1 MSPALLTVE
10 QAAQQLSLHPKTVLR
25 HIRSGQLRAT
35 RIGKSYR
42 ITAEDLDMFTGTVR
56 EPSAARPQMTTVVVD
71 IPGCGAARAAD
82 LVRALHARVTG
93 READDEPLRM
103 ETIYSPE
110 HDVLKLIVI
119 GGLAGSTA
127 LLVSLQRLLQDR
139 SA

>member
-1 MSPALLTVE
+1 
-10 QAAQQLSLHPKTVLR
+10 
-25 HIRSGQLRAT
+25 
-35 RIGKSYR
+35 
-42 ITAEDLDMFTGTVR
+42 MFTGTVR
-56 EPSAARPQMTTVVVD
+56 EPSAACPQLTTVVD
-71 IPGCGAARAAD
+71 IPGCGATRAAD
-82 LVRALHARVTG
+82 LARALHARVTG

>member
-1 MSPALLTVE
+1 MSPALLTVD

-56 EPSAARPQMTTVVVD
+56 EPSAARPQMTTVVD

>member
-1 MSPALLTVE
+1 M
-10 QAAQQLSLHPKTVLR
+10 R
-25 HIRSGQLRAT
+25 C
-35 RIGKSYR
+35 
-42 ITAEDLDMFTGTVR
+42 GTCR
-56 EPSAARPQMTTVVVD
+56 RP
-71 IPGCGAARAAD
+71 
-82 LVRALHARVTG
+82 VRALHARVTG

>member
-1 MSPALLTVE
+1 
-10 QAAQQLSLHPKTVLR
+10 
-25 HIRSGQLRAT
+25 
-35 RIGKSYR
+35 
-42 ITAEDLDMFTGTVR
+42 
-56 EPSAARPQMTTVVVD
+56 
-71 IPGCGAARAAD
+71 
-82 LVRALHARVTG
+82 
-93 READDEPLRM
+93 M